1 MLKKRGGRQ
10 AARHTFC
17 GGMYLL
23 GFQEMCL
30 TLEMMCGIVGDAGSA
45 LDKTHWAALKD
56 FKHEGLKGFGD

>member
-1 MLKKRGGRQ
+1 M
-10 AARHTFC
+10 
-17 GGMYLL
+17 